1 MKITKKLSACI
12 LAIMLIVCSVAFSV
26 SAAED
31 GREKDVGTDA
41 TIAIYPSED
50 GSVSLENKTF
60 NLYRIFDASV
70 SAGTGTATQANVSYT
85 WNIPSGQTKS
95 PFYDFFFTD
104 WSGSGTVLCDAAGV
118 TDLSS
123 VSKAV
128 DYIAGLNN
136 NANEMSKLADN
147 LKDYIAK
154 VNVDAAIKDDD
165 DILPILPDATTPST
179 ASAAKI
185 EYNGLKYGYYLIVET
200 TGDLGT
206 SGVRSAPIL
215 TTAAPDATIYLK
227 ATKPS
232 IDKNIVGLNATG
244 KYFDNARANDGFFTP
259 AKGIS
264 ASAGDVVTY
273 AITFKV
279 PDRSDYRLG
288 YTFSIKDTLPASLEL
303 VRGSLEVYE
312 SGNLLAGNTT
322 DNKTDNPNANYWIAA
337 DGSLEFNFDKTKNE
351 KGELVYPVGNTV
363 TILYEAKLNDDTQR
377 VNTNTATLTYS
388 SDPTDVTQTSTI
400 TSSAKVYTYQLV
412 FGKYAANTDGSLTGV
427 ILTGAQFELYN
438 LKDDG
443 EIGEIIKFKESTTEN
458 GAYTVSTA
466 AENTVT
472 TLEVLEADNAGVGSD
487 PNNIDGGKQ
496 GQFKIFGLGS
506 GNYALREIKAPDGY
520 ALPHNDF
527 KFKIEDTFG
536 AIEGDQI
543 TLVLSFTNPDDNK
556 VKPVC
561 TTANPSTQK
570 MYVRVP
576 NLPGSTLP
584 STGGMGTFLFLG
596 IGVLLMGACVV
607 YFVIRKKAKGH
618 SSK

>member
-1 MKITKKLSACI
+1 MKFTKKLSACV
-12 LAIMLIVCSVAFSV
+12 LALMLIVCSVAFSV

-60 NLYRIFDASV
+60 SLYRIFNASV

-85 WNIPSGQTKS
+85 WNIPTGQTKS

-104 WSGSGTVLCDAAGV
+104 WSGSGTVLVDAAGV

-128 DYIAGLNN
+128 DYIATLNN

-154 VNVDAAIKDDD
+154 VNGDADPNNNIS
-165 DILPILPDATTPST
+165 PDATTPST
-179 ASAAKI
+179 ASASKI
-185 EYNGLKYGYYLIVET
+185 EYNGLKYGYYLIEET
-200 TGDLGT
+200 TADLGT

-244 KYFDNARANDGFFTP
+244 KYFDNARANDGFFAP

-264 ASAGDVVTY
+264 ASLGDVITY

-288 YTFSIKDTLPASLEL
+288 YIFSIKDSFPASLEL
-303 VRGSLEVYE
+303 VRDTLEVYE
-312 SGNLLAGNTT
+312 SGDLIEGNIT
-322 DNKTDNPNANYWIAA
+322 DNKTDNPDANYWIAD
-337 DGSLEFNFDKTKNE
+337 DGALEFNFDKTNAD
-351 KGELVYPVGNTV
+351 GSLVYPVGNTV
-363 TILYEAKLNDDTQR
+363 TILYQATLIDNTQS
-377 VNTNTATLTYS
+377 VNINSATLTYS
-388 SDPTDVTQTSTI
+388 SDPSDNSKASSI
-400 TSSAKVYTYQLV
+400 TSSAKIYTYQLV

-438 LKDDG
+438 VSPDG
-443 EIGEIIKFKESTTEN
+443 QLGEIIKFKKSATEN

-466 AENTVT
+466 DTGTVT
-472 TLEVLEADNAGVGSD
+472 TLEVLAADNEGVGSD

-496 GQFKIFGLGS
+496 GQFKILGLGS
-506 GNYALREIKAPDGY
+506 GDYALREIKAPDGY

-536 AIEGDQI
+536 SIEGDQI
-543 TLVLSFTNPDDNK
+543 TLSLTFADAAGNK

-561 TTANPSTQK
+561 TTSNPSTQK

-584 STGGMGTFLFLG
+584 STGGMGTFLFIG
-596 IGVLLMGACVV
+596 VGVLLMGACVV
-607 YFVIRKKAKGH
+607 YFVIRKKSKSH

>member
-1 MKITKKLSACI
+1 MKFTKKLSACI
-12 LAIMLIVCSVAFSV
+12 LALMLIVCSVAFSV

-60 NLYRIFDASV
+60 SLYRIFDASV

-85 WNIPSGQTKS
+85 WNIPSGQTRS

-104 WSGSGTVLCDAAGV
+104 WLGSGTVLVDAAGV

-128 DYIAGLNN
+128 DYIAGFNN
-136 NANEMSKLADN
+136 NANEMSKLADS
-147 LKDYIAK
+147 LKDYCVAK
-154 VNVDAAIKDDD
+154 NIT
-165 DILPILPDATTPST
+165 PDATTPST
-179 ASAAKI
+179 VSASKI
-185 EYNGLKYGYYLIVET
+185 QYNDLKYGYYLIVET
-200 TGDLGT
+200 TADLGT

-259 AKGIS
+259 AKGVS

-273 AITFKV
+273 AVTFKV
-279 PDRSDYRLG
+279 PDRSDYRQG
-288 YTFSIKDTLPASLEL
+288 YTFSIKDAFPESLEL

-312 SGNLLAGNTT
+312 SGNLLAGNTS
-322 DNKTDNPNANYWIAA
+322 DNKTDNPDANYWIAA
-337 DGSLEFNFDKTKNE
+337 DGSLEFNFDKTKAD
-351 KGELVYPVGNTV
+351 GSLVYPVGNTV
-363 TILYEAKLNDDTQR
+363 TILYEAILNDNTQR

-388 SDPTDVTQTSTI
+388 SDPTDKTQTSTI

-427 ILTGAQFELYN
+427 FLTGAQFELYN
-438 LKDDG
+438 LTSDG
-443 EIGEIIKFKESTTEN
+443 ELGEIIKFKESPTEN

-466 AENTVT
+466 AEGTVT

-496 GQFKIFGLGS
+496 GQFKILGLGS

-570 MYVRVP
+570 MYIRVP

-607 YFVIRKKAKGH
+607 YFVIRKKAKSH